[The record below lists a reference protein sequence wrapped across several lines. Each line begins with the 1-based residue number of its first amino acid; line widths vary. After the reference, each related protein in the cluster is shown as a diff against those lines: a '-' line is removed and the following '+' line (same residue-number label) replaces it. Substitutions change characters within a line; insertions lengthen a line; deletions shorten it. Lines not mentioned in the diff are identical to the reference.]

1 MLDTLLLKDAC
12 MKVVMPMAGAGSR
25 FAQQGYDMPK
35 PLIRVNGITL
45 VEHSIKSF
53 DVDAEFIF
61 VTRKFDNP
69 DHNRELSQ
77 LLISLRP
84 ESVEIQLDAL
94 SNGASE
100 TCLAAQHLI
109 NNDQPLVIYNC
120 DQIFQ
125 WDPQEFLKFVEQHQP
140 DGAVVLYNSRDPK
153 NSFAQI
159 EQGCITRLVEKTP
172 ISDHALVGFHYWA
185 RGRDFVH
192 SAQHLAHTF
201 RFSGRPECYV
211 SETYN
216 VLLDNTNYSLA
227 PYHISNAKF
236 IPLGTPED
244 VNRYLGKISEFHSR
258 KPHTIFCDIDGTI
271 LKHAHSISDVMTG
284 TAQLLPAVQQKIN
297 QWDSQGH
304 RIIFVTAR
312 KESAR
317 AITEQQLAELGLA
330 WDQLIM
336 GCTSGTRYLINDKLS
351 MTDSDRAVSVNLQT
365 DTGFEHLDWS
375 KLGL

>member
-1 MLDTLLLKDAC
+1 

-25 FAQQGYDMPK
+25 FSQQGYDMPK
-35 PLIRVNGITL
+35 PLIKVNGITL
-45 VEHSIKSF
+45 AEHSIKSF

-69 DHNRELSQ
+69 VHNRELSQ
-77 LLISLRP
+77 LLRSLRP
-84 ESVEIQLDAL
+84 ESAEIQLDAL

-100 TCLAAQHLI
+100 TCLAAQNLI

-125 WDPQEFLKFVEQHQP
+125 WDPSEFLKFVELHQP
-140 DGAVVLYNSRDPK
+140 DGAVVLYNSRDSK
-153 NSFAQI
+153 NSFAEVRDGRVI
-159 EQGCITRLVEKTP
+159 RLVEKNP
-172 ISDHALVGFHYWA
+172 ISNHALVGFHYWA
-185 RGRDFVH
+185 RGRDFVS

-201 RFSGRPECYV
+201 KFSGRPECYV

-216 VLLDNTNYSLA
+216 FLLDQGKYDLL
-227 PYHISNAKF
+227 PYHISNAQF
-236 IPLGTPED
+236 VPLGTPED
-244 VNRYLGKISEFHSR
+244 VNRYLGKIREFTSN

-271 LKHAHSISDVMTG
+271 LKHAHSISDVMTAD
-284 TAQLLPAVQQKIN
+284 AQLLPAVQQKIN

-317 AITEQQLAELGLA
+317 ARTEQQLAELGLA

-336 GCTSGTRYLINDKLS
+336 GCTSGTRYLINDKLNAS
-351 MTDSDRAVSVNLQT
+351 DPDRALSVNLET
-365 DTGFEHLDWS
+365 DTGFEHQDWS